1 MKGLSETIAHK
12 LKKMILLTSG
22 LALLATALAFLG
34 IEFFSYRQMLL
45 ERAEVLTDFVVT
57 NSTAALAFDDQ
68 KTANKLLSSL
78 QAEPSVK
85 GAVLYQADH
94 RQFAVYTRPGEKN
107 WISHGSH
114 NPAVTFDS
122 KSDLP
127 RSRITLNTIHTS
139 RPIIFKGEYLGYLHM
154 DTSLQPLYDRLL
166 GFLGITSLL
175 WSLIMGGV
183 SLLSNRLHR
192 RISTPISDLL
202 RGMQKVSDTQD
213 FNLRLTPGSDDE
225 IGIIIQNFNEM
236 LGQIQERDNILA
248 TYRHELEEKVEER
261 TRNLVK
267 AKETAEKARE
277 AAEAASRAKSDFL
290 ATMSHEIRTPMNG
303 VLGMTELLLDS
314 DLDVRSRR
322 LADTAHRSAKSL
334 LDVINDILDFS
345 KIEANKLQLNL
356 EDFNL
361 RALLEEILELVTG
374 QARHK
379 GLELELNLPRD
390 LPDLVTGDPV
400 KLRQI
405 LVNLL
410 GNAVKFTDIGK
421 VKLRVVVKSE
431 QTGKQE
437 ISFEVSDTG
446 PGVPPEQQAD
456 IFNAFSQGDGTI
468 TRRHGGTG
476 LGLAIAKRLV
486 EMMDGNIHL
495 VSTPGEGACFRFTLE
510 LPVVSSH
517 NSKDLQPHTS
527 KTDKTIPVQTTFKGR
542 ILLAED
548 NEVNQDV
555 AIGMLAALG
564 CRTDLAENGLQVLNT
579 WNSGHYDLILM
590 DCHMPE
596 MDGFSTSEEIRRIEQ
611 KENRDPIPIIA
622 LTADVQK
629 GIVQQ
634 CLASGMNGY
643 LSKPFTRRQLADI
656 LHRWLISFPDTP
668 QSVENIQFPTS
679 GSPDNL
685 LDPSAL
691 QHLRDLNNEVNDDI
705 LTNTVTSFVR
715 QSPEDVNSLKNAL
728 KTSRWKELK
737 RIAHRLKS
745 GCATLGA
752 VELSSCC
759 AELETISAHS
769 DVFRASALINA
780 VENLLP
786 QVIEAL
792 QQELMA
798 VSKNPTKT
806 IARQNIA
813 SKGQILLVDDDPFFR
828 RTTTRTLTAAGYT
841 VFEAE
846 TGEEALTMAVRHRP
860 DIVLLDALME
870 GMSGFEVCRRLRG
883 MKELRNPQILMVT
896 GLEDSKSVDM
906 AFESGASGF
915 IVKPVNF
922 PILLQQIKFQLRASI
937 NARELLENQEQLAS
951 AQRIAGFGFWRWDS
965 TKDQLTFSDN
975 LAEMLGFA
983 ENNHP
988 VTIKDFVSL
997 IHPED
1002 REYVY
1007 GIITSIAEGAPLK
1020 PAEYR
1025 LLINNHP
1032 PVTVHQET
1040 GLAPDNRQI
1049 VLGTVQDITQQL
1061 ATQQRIRQLAYTDE
1075 LTGLASRAY
1084 FYKHMEDIIKAAKR
1098 RGERFALVYLDL
1110 DGFKDVN
1117 DSLGHD
1123 TGDELLKKIGRRLEI
1138 ILRDTDFV
1146 ARLSGDE
1153 FCILV
1158 DHVND
1163 QYIAADVASRC
1174 LEEINKPLTL
1184 SARELRPRCSIG
1196 IAHFPE
1202 DGEDL
1207 QTLLKAADSAMY
1219 AAKAKGRHRYAFY
1232 QPELTVQA
1240 EKRLWLEQELRSAI
1254 DRDQFELHY
1263 QPQVDIVQGRLAGVE
1278 ALVRWRHPDL
1288 GLVPPG
1294 DFIEVAERIGMIKSL
1309 ENWVLKTACSQAAQW
1324 KQQGVPGIKIAVNI
1338 SPLHFSDPEL
1348 FNTVRQVLQENR
1360 MPPELL
1366 ELEITESVVQNLDG
1380 NMQMFRQL
1388 RKMGVKIAIDDFGTG
1403 YSSLASLKNLPIDC
1417 LKIDRLFIIDMM
1429 EDTDSS
1435 ILLGTIIGAAQ
1446 ALGNTVVAEGVE
1458 SREQLL
1464 VLRGIGCEIVQ
1475 GFYFSKPLFPEEIPQ
1490 MVRKDFRNAIIGS
1503 VPADTTGGENP

>member
-1 MKGLSETIAHK
+1 MTGLNESIAHK
-12 LKKMILLTSG
+12 IKKMILLTSG

-34 IEFFSYRQMLL
+34 IEFFSYREMLL
-45 ERAEVLTDFVVT
+45 ERAEVLTDFLVT
-57 NSTAALAFDDQ
+57 NSTAALTFDDQ

-78 QAEPSVK
+78 SAEPSIR

-94 RQFAVYTRPGEKN
+94 SQFAIYKRRGEENWTAHDSHREIPPPESAGEKH
-107 WISHGSH
+107 SS
-114 NPAVTFDS
+114 
-122 KSDLP
+122 
-127 RSRITLNTIHTS
+127 SRITLSTIHTY
-139 RPIIFKGEYLGYLHM
+139 RPIFFKGEFLGSIHM
-154 DTSLQPLYDRLL
+154 DTSLQPLYDRILS
-166 GFLGITSLL
+166 FLGITSLL
-175 WSLIMGGV
+175 WSFIMGGV
-183 SLLSNRLHR
+183 SLLSNRLQR

-213 FNLRLTPGSDDE
+213 FSLRLTSENNDE
-225 IGIIIQNFNEM
+225 IGTIIENFNEM

-248 TYRHELEEKVEER
+248 SNRHELEEKVEER
-261 TRNLVK
+261 TRNLVQ
-267 AKETAEKARE
+267 AKEAAEKARE
-277 AAEAASRAKSDFL
+277 TAEAASQAKSDFL

-314 DLDVRSRR
+314 KLDNRARR

-361 RALLEEILELVTG
+361 RSLLEDTVELVAG

-379 GLELELNLPRD
+379 GLELELDLPRD
-390 LPDLVTGDPV
+390 LPQRVTGDPV

-410 GNAVKFTDIGK
+410 GNAVKFTEQGK
-421 VKLRVVVKSE
+421 VTLRIAAQPVQEKR
-431 QTGKQE
+431 QT

-446 PGVPPEQQAD
+446 PGIPLEQQPN

-468 TRRHGGTG
+468 TRKHGGTG

-486 EMMDGNIHL
+486 EMMDGNIDL
-495 VSTPGEGACFRFTLE
+495 VNTPGKGACFRFTVE
-510 LPVVSSH
+510 LPVVSRQ
-517 NSKDLQPHTS
+517 NAPPRNHTAS
-527 KTDKTIPVQTTFKGR
+527 INKKTPKVQTPFQGR

-555 AIGMLAALG
+555 ALGMLSALG
-564 CRTDLAENGLQVLNT
+564 CKADLVENGLQVLDAWSNCR
-579 WNSGHYDLILM
+579 YDLILM

-596 MDGFSTSEEIRRIEQ
+596 MDGFSATEKIRRIEQ
-611 KENRDPIPIIA
+611 EEKRDPVPIIA

-634 CLASGMNGY
+634 CLSSGMNAY
-643 LSKPFTRRQLADI
+643 LSKPFSRRQLAEI
-656 LHRWLISFPDTP
+656 LRRWLISFPDETP
-668 QSVENIQFPTS
+668 EKNTS
-679 GSPDNL
+679 HSASDSPENL
-685 LDPSAL
+685 LDTSAL
-691 QHLRDLNNEVNDDI
+691 QQLRDLNKETGQDI
-705 LTNTVTSFVR
+705 LTKAINNFLKH
-715 QSPEDVNSLKNAL
+715 SPVDIAAIKEAAKTNRKN
-728 KTSRWKELK
+728 ELK
-737 RIAHRLKS
+737 KIAHRLKS

-752 VELSSCC
+752 VELSKYC
-759 AELETISAHS
+759 AELETIPE
-769 DVFRASALINA
+769 NA
-780 VENLLP
+780 DSSRVLTLVSRIENMLLR
-786 QVIEAL
+786 VTKVL
-792 QQELMA
+792 QEEYIS
-798 VSKNPTKT
+798 VSEDEN
-806 IARQNIA
+806 NIILPPVP
-813 SKGQILLVDDDPFFR
+813 SQKGQILLVDDDPFFR
-828 RTTTRTLTAAGYT
+828 LITSRALTAAGYT

-846 TGEEALTMAVRHRP
+846 KGEDALVMARDHLP
-860 DIVLLDALME
+860 DIVLLDAMME
-870 GMSGFEVCRRLRG
+870 GMSGFEVCRRLQ
-883 MKELRNPQILMVT
+883 EIAEIRNPQVLMVT
-896 GLEDSKSVDM
+896 GLEDSKSVDR

-915 IVKPVNF
+915 VVKPVNY
-922 PILLQQIKFQLRASI
+922 PILLQQIKFQLRASN
-937 NARELLENQEQLAS
+937 NARNLLENQEQLAS
-951 AQRIAGFGFWRWDS
+951 AQRIAGFGFWRWDALW
-965 TKDQLTFSDN
+965 DQLTVSDN
-975 LAEMLGFA
+975 LAEMMGYSEKIQELTLKNFI
-983 ENNHP
+983 ER
-988 VTIKDFVSL
+988 

-1007 GIITSIAEGAPLK
+1007 SIIMSTAEGAQPQ

-1025 LLINNHP
+1025 LIVNNRP
-1032 PVTVHQET
+1032 TMTVHQEIGYT
-1040 GLAPDNRQI
+1040 PDNRQI

-1061 ATQQRIRQLAYTDE
+1061 ATQKRIRQLAYTDE

-1123 TGDELLKKIGRRLEI
+1123 TGDELLKKIAERLEM

-1163 QYIAADVASRC
+1163 QYVAADVANRC
-1174 LEEINKPLTL
+1174 LEEINKPLML
-1184 SARELRPRCSIG
+1184 DARELRPRCSIG

-1219 AAKAKGRHRYAFY
+1219 SAKAKGRHRYAFY
-1232 QPELTVQA
+1232 QPELTLQA
-1240 EKRLWLEQELRSAI
+1240 EKRFWLEQELRAAI
-1254 DRDQFELHY
+1254 DRNQFELHY
-1263 QPQVDIVQGRLAGVE
+1263 QPQIDIVKGRLAGVE

-1288 GLVPPG
+1288 GLVQPS

-1309 ENWVLKTACSQAAQW
+1309 ENWVLETACHQVSRW
-1324 KQQGVPGIKIAVNI
+1324 REEGISDFKMAVNI
-1338 SPLHFSDPEL
+1338 SPIHFHEPEL
-1348 FNTVRQVLQENR
+1348 YDTVRQILQKTGV
-1360 MPPELL
+1360 PPELL

-1380 NMQMFRQL
+1380 NIIMFEQL
-1388 RKMGVKIAIDDFGTG
+1388 REMGIKIAIDDFGTG

-1417 LKIDRLFIIDMM
+1417 LKIDRLFITDMM
-1429 EDTDSS
+1429 KDMDSS
-1435 ILLGTIIGAAQ
+1435 ILLGTIVGAAQ

-1458 SREQLL
+1458 NRDQLL

-1475 GFYFSKPLFPEEIPQ
+1475 GFYFSKPLFPEEIPN
-1490 MVRKDFRNAIIGS
+1490 MAKKDFKNA
-1503 VPADTTGGENP
+1503 VTGNITNIPLTGNIS